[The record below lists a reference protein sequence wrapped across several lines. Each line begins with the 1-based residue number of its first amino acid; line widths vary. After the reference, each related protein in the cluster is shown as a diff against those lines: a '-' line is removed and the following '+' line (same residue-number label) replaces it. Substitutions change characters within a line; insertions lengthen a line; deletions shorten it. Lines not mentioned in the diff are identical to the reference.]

1 MQYKIEGG
9 SLPIVEVS
17 LENGETIITQGGG
30 MVWMSPNLNMET
42 SGGGVGKMF
51 SKMMSG
57 ESIMQ
62 NRYTAMGGPGFIT
75 LASSFPGSIIPFEI
89 QPNMPIIVQK
99 SGFLASSATVDLSLY
114 ILIKKRVQAFLEAKD
129 SYFKSYRVTEL
140 LLLRLTATAS
150 SITLHPVSRLLLIQA
165 TLLQWMHLV
174 KWTSSVLRVL
184 RICSSAER
192 VCLIQLLQD
201 RAECSYSRTRFQ
213 PLRLQFV
220 LLLQQTKLI
229 AT

>member
-99 SGFLASSATVDLSLY
+99 SGFLASSALY
-114 ILIKKRVQAFLEAKD
+114 ILIKKRVQAFLEAKA

-201 RAECSYSRTRFQ
+201 RAECSCSRTQF
-213 PLRLQFV
+213 LQ
-220 LLLQQTKLI
+220 
-229 AT
+229 

>member
-17 LENGETIITQGGG
+17 LENGESIITQGGG

-42 SGGGVGKMF
+42 EGGGVGKMF
-51 SKMMSG
+51 GKMMSG

-99 SGFLASSATVDLSLY
+99 SGFLASSATVDPLY
-114 ILIKKRVQAFLEAKD
+114 ILIKKRVQAFLEAKA

-201 RAECSYSRTRFQ
+201 RAECSCSRTQFLQ
-213 PLRLQFV
+213 LRLQFV

-229 AT
+229 VK

>member
-51 SKMMSG
+51 GKMMSG

-99 SGFLASSATVDLSLY
+99 SGFLASSATVDLSVHFN
-114 ILIKKRVQAFLEAKD
+114 KKRVQAFLEAKA

-184 RICSSAER
+184 RICSSEER
-192 VCLIQLLQD
+192 VCLIQLLQG
-201 RAECSYSRTRFQ
+201 RAECSCSRTQFQ

-220 LLLQQTKLI
+220 RLLQQTKLI

>member
-17 LENGETIITQGGG
+17 LENGESIITQGGG

-42 SGGGVGKMF
+42 EGGGVGKMF
-51 SKMMSG
+51 GKMMSG

-99 SGFLASSATVDLSLY
+99 SGFLASSATVALY
-114 ILIKKRVQAFLEAKD
+114 ILIKKRVQAFLEAKA

-201 RAECSYSRTRFQ
+201 RAECSCSRTQFLQ
-213 PLRLQFV
+213 LRLQFV

-229 AT
+229 VK

>member
-51 SKMMSG
+51 SKMVSG

-99 SGFLASSATVDLSLY
+99 SGFLASSATVSAAERTPPL
-114 ILIKKRVQAFLEAKD
+114 KR
-129 SYFKSYRVTEL
+129 L
-140 LLLRLTATAS
+140 LPITAASGTAS
-150 SITLHPVSRLLLIQA
+150 AAA
-165 TLLQWMHLV
+165 TG
-174 KWTSSVLRVL
+174 WTHW
-184 RICSSAER
+184 CS
-192 VCLIQLLQD
+192 
-201 RAECSYSRTRFQ
+201 F
-213 PLRLQFV
+213 
-220 LLLQQTKLI
+220 
-229 AT
+229 

>member
-1 MQYKIEGG
+1 
-9 SLPIVEVS
+9 
-17 LENGETIITQGGG
+17 

-42 SGGGVGKMF
+42 EGGGVGKMF
-51 SKMMSG
+51 GKMITG
-57 ESIMQ
+57 ESIMH

-99 SGFLASSATVDLSLY
+99 SGFLASSATVELSVHFNNKAGAGFFGGEGF
-114 ILIKKRVQAFLEAKD
+114 ILQKLSGYGTA
-129 SYFKSYRVTEL
+129 
-140 LLLRLTATAS
+140 LLRLTATAS

-165 TLLQWMHLV
+165 TLLQWMYLV

-201 RAECSYSRTRFQ
+201 RAECSYSHTQFLQ
-213 PLRLQFV
+213 LHLQFV
-220 LLLQQTKLI
+220 RSFHQTKLI

>member
-1 MQYKIEGG
+1 MLIINIYGGLSMQYKIEGG

-17 LENGETIITQGGG
+17 LESGETIITQGGG

-99 SGFLASSATVDLSLY
+99 SGFLASSATVDLSVHFN
-114 ILIKKRVQAFLEAKD
+114 KKAGAGFLEAKD

-174 KWTSSVLRVL
+174 KWTSSVLKVL
-184 RICSSAER
+184 RICSSEER
-192 VCLIQLLQD
+192 VCLIQLLQA
-201 RAECSYSRTRFQ
+201 RAECSYSRTQFQ
-213 PLRLQFV
+213 Q
-220 LLLQQTKLI
+220 
-229 AT
+229 

>member
-17 LENGETIITQGGG
+17 LENGESIITQGGG

-42 SGGGVGKMF
+42 EGGGVGKMF
-51 SKMMSG
+51 GKMMSG

-99 SGFLASSATVDLSLY
+99 SGFLASSATVDLS
-114 ILIKKRVQAFLEAKD
+114 IKKRVQAFLEAKD

-184 RICSSAER
+184 RICYSEER
-192 VCLIQLLQD
+192 VCLIQLLQA
-201 RAECSYSRTRFQ
+201 RAECSYSHTQFLQ
-213 PLRLQFV
+213 LRLQFV
-220 LLLQQTKLI
+220 RLLRQTKLI

>member
-51 SKMMSG
+51 GKMMSG

-99 SGFLASSATVDLSLY
+99 SGFLASSATVDLSVHFNKKAGAGFFGGEGF
-114 ILIKKRVQAFLEAKD
+114 ILQKLSGYGTAFVEIDGYCKQYNLAPGQQIVVD
-129 SYFKSYRVTEL
+129 TGNL
-140 LLLRLTATAS
+140 AAMDAS
-150 SITLHPVSRLLLIQA
+150 CQ
-165 TLLQWMHLV
+165 
-174 KWTSSVLRVL
+174 WTSSVLRVL
-184 RICSSAER
+184 RICSSEER
-192 VCLIQLLQD
+192 VCLIQLLQG
-201 RAECSYSRTRFQ
+201 RAECSCSRTQFQ

-220 LLLQQTKLI
+220 RLLQQTKLI

>member
-17 LENGETIITQGGG
+17 LENGESIITQGGG

-42 SGGGVGKMF
+42 EGGGVGKMF
-51 SKMMSG
+51 GKMMSG

-99 SGFLASSATVDLSLY
+99 SGFLASSATVDLSY

-184 RICSSAER
+184 RICYSEER
-192 VCLIQLLQD
+192 VCLIQLLQA
-201 RAECSYSRTRFQ
+201 RAECSYSHTQFLQ
-213 PLRLQFV
+213 LRLQFV
-220 LLLQQTKLI
+220 RLLRQTKLI